1 LGLIEAKNRFSPLY
15 FQEWVC
21 EGSVARDLYLNS
33 RPENSNLDLIAAIAT
48 LFVPFKVDKKVEMSF

>member
-1 LGLIEAKNRFSPLY
+1 LN
-15 FQEWVC
+15 